1 MDLGRPPTKANL
13 DSRTSPHRHVYEAL
27 LSQYLDENDD
37 DAALFAYPDHVF
49 WTLTG
54 IRRDIAFS
62 EFDFALTSYDF
73 EAILEYINH
82 HYQIA
87 YRRNK
92 QSGLH
97 CDFEN
102 FVGTRYFLFYYHL
115 WLNEAPN
122 LLNFAVPEL
131 PFNAFRET
139 YHVSQASNDD
149 DKGGGTNVSED
160 ATSTTSVAL
169 KKARRK
175 KDPITKKKAVDED
188 KNNAQKQL
196 ADAMLAFHQ
205 TQSEKAKSNREAA
218 APRCE
223 RDLLQV
229 FSEYKGRLKT
239 TRLELVTAKNEATYD
254 SDDSDI
260 INLKREITLCKRKR
274 DEIFALLSESDLK

>member
-1 MDLGRPPTKANL
+1 M
-13 DSRTSPHRHVYEAL
+13 
-27 LSQYLDENDD
+27 
-37 DAALFAYPDHVF
+37 
-49 WTLTG
+49 
-54 IRRDIAFS
+54 
-62 EFDFALTSYDF
+62 
-73 EAILEYINH
+73 
-82 HYQIA
+82 
-87 YRRNK
+87 
-92 QSGLH
+92 
-97 CDFEN
+97 
-102 FVGTRYFLFYYHL
+102 
-115 WLNEAPN
+115 
-122 LLNFAVPEL
+122 NFAVPEL
-131 PFNAFRET
+131 PLNAFRET
-139 YHVSQASNDD
+139 YHVSRASDDD

-160 ATSTTSVAL
+160 ATSTTSVVL

-218 APRCE
+218 APRRE